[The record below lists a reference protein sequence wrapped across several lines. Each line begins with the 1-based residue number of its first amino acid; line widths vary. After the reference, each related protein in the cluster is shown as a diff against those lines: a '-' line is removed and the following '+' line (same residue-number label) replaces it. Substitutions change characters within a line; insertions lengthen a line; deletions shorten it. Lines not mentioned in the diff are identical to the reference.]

1 MTDAASAGRRTVV
14 ASVVRPIYTP
24 VFGVCAALVCV
35 AAVVAAAAQPAQS
48 QVTPARYGLV
58 AVPLPPS
65 EGLEPLVAE
74 HIREAHGTFLDVVA
88 RGAVDDADLARA
100 YGALGRI
107 LHVYEFFDAA
117 EASYVNASRLAPGE
131 DEWHHLLGYLY
142 QQTGRL
148 EEAADRYTAA
158 RRAAPRD
165 LPAVVRLA
173 EVSLRLN
180 RLRDARE
187 HFEGVIAAFPALA
200 RNGLGAVALREGRF
214 RDAIEHFQAALA
226 LVPQAASIH
235 YSLAMAFRGLGRLD
249 DARAHLERRGSG
261 EITVGDPIVDR
272 LQTLVR
278 GERGLVLQGRRAYD
292 AGQFDEAAEAF
303 RRAVAA
309 VPASVTARVNLGLA
323 LTRLGDTDGA
333 IEQFEAAL
341 RLDVGNV
348 TAHAGVGLLFAG
360 QRRDREAVG
369 HLQVAFDGAPGDV
382 NVRRELMAALL
393 RLGRRN
399 SAIALLERARS
410 FSPDDEDTLVS
421 LSILLAEEE
430 RYADAVVLLDEG
442 SRRFPGRTATATTLA
457 RLLASS
463 PDTSIRDGR
472 RALDLAMK
480 VYDSAPAPAHAETV
494 ALSLAEL
501 GRCDEAAEWL
511 RRGVTHAERE
521 NDAEEAARLIRELP
535 RYEASSCRPPVQ

>member
-1 MTDAASAGRRTVV
+1 
-14 ASVVRPIYTP
+14 
-24 VFGVCAALVCV
+24 V
-35 AAVVAAAAQPAQS
+35 AARGTVA
-48 QVTPARYGLV
+48 
-58 AVPLPPS
+58 
-65 EGLEPLVAE
+65 
-74 HIREAHGTFLDVVA
+74 
-88 RGAVDDADLARA
+88 DADLARA
-100 YGALGRI
+100 YGALGSVF
-107 LHVYEFFDAA
+107 HVYEFFDAA

-165 LPAVVRLA
+165 LAAVVRLA

-214 RDAIEHFQAALA
+214 QDAVEHFQAALA
-226 LVPQAASIH
+226 LLPQAASIH

-261 EITVGDPIVDR
+261 EITVGDPIVER

-292 AGQFDEAAEAF
+292 AGQFDEAADAF
-303 RRAVAA
+303 RRAIAA

-333 IEQFEAAL
+333 VEQFEAAL
-341 RLDVGNV
+341 RLDGGNV
-348 TAHAGVGLLFAG
+348 TARAGLGLWFAG

-399 SAIALLERARS
+399 SAIAVLERARS

-480 VYDSAPAPAHAETV
+480 VYDFAPAPAHAETV

-521 NDAEEAARLIRELP
+521 NDAEEAARLNRELP